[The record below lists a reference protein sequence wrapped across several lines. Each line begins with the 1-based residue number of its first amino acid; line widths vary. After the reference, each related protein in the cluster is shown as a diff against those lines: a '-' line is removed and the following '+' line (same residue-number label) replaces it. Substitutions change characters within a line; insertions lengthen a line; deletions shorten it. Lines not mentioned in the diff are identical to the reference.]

1 METCGTCLHLAVV
14 GDPKEAI
21 NECHRFPPRVAF
33 NDGLAS
39 YPRVKNDAPGCG
51 EWVEID
57 AKEESSPAAE
67 KTGIRAMINKAR
79 GKALR

>member
-33 NDGLAS
+33 NDGLAA
-39 YPRVKNDAPGCG
+39 YPRVKNDASGCG
-51 EWVEID
+51 EWIAID
-57 AKEESSPAAE
+57 EKKESSPAGP
-67 KTGIRAMINKAR
+67 TGIRAMINKAR